1 MKQIAEKLTP
11 KRKTLRRF
19 VLTGMATLLPTV
31 LTGYI
36 LFIFVRFIHDSLGHW
51 IGWQLANALDQLG
64 PNGTVGSNFAVAGTI
79 LAVALCFV
87 LSVVVGFLALSFMG
101 KRMINIG
108 EHLLLKVPLVR
119 VIYPYVK
126 QVTDFL
132 LTEKSLRFHTVVAVE
147 YPRRGIY
154 SIGFVTGQG
163 FRTLKDEL
171 GDEMINVFIPSS
183 PTPITGYVIFVR
195 RSEAIDLPVT
205 VDQALRFA
213 ISGGVIVPPHEL
225 VQSRFATAQIPM
237 GGGDEAS

>member
-1 MKQIAEKLTP
+1 MKQIVEKLTP
-11 KRKTLRRF
+11 KKRTLKRF

-31 LTGYI
+31 LTAYI
-36 LFIFVRFIHDSLGHW
+36 LFIFVRFIHDSLGYW
-51 IGWQLANALDQLG
+51 IGSLLATALNQVG
-64 PNGTVGSNFAVAGTI
+64 PDGEVGSNFAVAGTI
-79 LAVALCFV
+79 LAVGLVFV
-87 LSVVVGFLALSFMG
+87 LSVIAGVIALSFIG
-101 KRMINIG
+101 RRVIRMG

-154 SIGFVTGQG
+154 SMGFVTGQG
-163 FRTLKDEL
+163 LRTLKDEL
-171 GDEMINVFIPSS
+171 GEEMIHLFIPSS
-183 PTPITGYVIFVR
+183 PTPITGYVIFVK
-195 RSEAIDLPVT
+195 RSEAIELPIT

-225 VQSRFATAQIPM
+225 VHPNVPTGQIPKS
-237 GGGDEAS
+237 EPLP

>member
-1 MKQIAEKLTP
+1 MKQIVEKLTP
-11 KRKTLRRF
+11 KKRTLKRF

-36 LFIFVRFIHDSLGHW
+36 LFIFVRFIHDSLGYW
-51 IGWQLANALDQLG
+51 IGSLLATALNQVG
-64 PNGTVGSNFAVAGTI
+64 PDGEVGSNFAVAGTI
-79 LAVALCFV
+79 LAVGLVFV
-87 LSVVVGFLALSFMG
+87 LSVIAGVIALSFIG
-101 KRMINIG
+101 RRVIRMG

-163 FRTLKDEL
+163 IRTLKDEL
-171 GDEMINVFIPSS
+171 GEEMIHLFIHSS
-183 PTPITGYVIFVR
+183 PTPITGYVIFVK
-195 RSEAIDLPVT
+195 RSEAIELPIT

-225 VQSRFATAQIPM
+225 VHPNVPTGQIPKS
-237 GGGDEAS
+237 EPLP

>member
-1 MKQIAEKLTP
+1 MKQITEKLKP
-11 KRKTLRRF
+11 SKRSLKRF

-51 IGWQLANALDQLG
+51 IGSILAGALNQLG
-64 PNGTVGSNFAVAGTI
+64 PNGEVGRNFAVAGTI
-79 LAVALCFV
+79 LAVGLVFL
-87 LSVVVGFLALSFMG
+87 LSVIAGVIALSFIG
-101 KRMINIG
+101 RRVIRIG
-108 EHLLLKVPLVR
+108 EQLLLKVPLVR

-171 GDEMINVFIPSS
+171 GEEMIHIFIPSS
-183 PTPITGYVIFVR
+183 PTPVTGYVIFVR

-225 VQSRFATAQIPM
+225 VHPNVATAQIPKS
-237 GGGDEAS
+237 GHEQD